1 MESLRGVCSS
11 KYNAN
16 FKLLL
21 RIEFIP
27 RVCFLLLAFRKVN
40 TNSEEVNREIY
51 VFFHSE
57 RKEDFIKSCL
67 FIRLFYVLHHH
78 FETKQLHMFFTIYRL
93 LCFPTSRLSA
103 LALDHSGPL
112 LSPGFIY
119 NSNAKNTQFYRK
131 YPTHLSAVACAV
143 R

>member
-21 RIEFIP
+21 RIELIP

-78 FETKQLHMFFTIYRL
+78 FETKQLHMFLTIYVL
-93 LCFPTSRLSA
+93 LCFPTHRLSA
-103 LALDHSGPL
+103 LALDHFVSTHSHHGDSFKTRML
-112 LSPGFIY
+112 KIL
-119 NSNAKNTQFYRK
+119 NSIEKIQHTFCQWR
-131 YPTHLSAVACAV
+131 VW
-143 R
+143 